1 MVLKNYNVIFV
12 QIVFLALFPKGPEYR
27 QLCPEQI
34 MQQAVV
40 VWTGEQ
46 IMQQAVVVWTG

>member
-1 MVLKNYNVIFV
+1 
-12 QIVFLALFPKGPEYR
+12 LFPTGPEYR

-40 VWTGEQ
+40 VWTGKRPSHLLKISDEFDEQ
-46 IMQQAVVVWTG
+46 FW